1 LATKINDGGIFS
13 QKKKNDGGIAMSTR
27 SRELWDEEVPE
38 LAMDGGGE
46 GVVLRE

>member
-13 QKKKNDGGIAMSTR
+13 QKKNDGGIAMSTR
-27 SRELWDEEVPE
+27 SRELWDEEMPE